1 MVAWDFALWLL
12 PEREATALLQPR
24 LDALADQFGAP
35 HFAPH
40 VTAYGG
46 TAVIDDVLTAA
57 CARLARAL
65 APPRLEVSALT
76 RGDFLFQT
84 LFLALKTSAPL
95 ALWFEQVCRDLGNPK
110 NYCLNPHLSLL
121 YAPLDE
127 TAKQTLA
134 EQEQDWFVR
143 HCPRTLD
150 FDRLALVT
158 PGPGGWHD
166 FDAWREV
173 VIWPLGEPAAP

>member
-35 HFAPH
+35 RFAPH

-46 TAVIDDVLTAA
+46 TAVIDALLTAA
-57 CARLARAL
+57 CSRLACAL
-65 APPRLEVSALT
+65 VPPLLEVTALT

-84 LFLALKTSAPL
+84 LFLSLNASLSL
-95 ALWFEQVCRDLGNPK
+95 ELWYEQVLRDLGNPK
-110 NYCLNPHLSLL
+110 NYCLKPHLSLL

-127 TAKQTLA
+127 TAKQSLA
-134 EQEQDWFVR
+134 EQEQDWFAQ
-143 HCPRTLD
+143 HCPRALC

-158 PGPGGWHD
+158 PGSGGWHD

-173 VIWPLGEPAAP
+173 AVWPLGETATP